1 MKKILLYTIICVSAL
16 SSCVSYEAED
26 FTGHTLPRKTGY
38 STGVTNDWLYFD
50 LKSGRRFNVLNPN
63 QSIIVSVND
72 VPVKD
77 YYHCS
82 GDTTVYWYE
91 GAQKDTR
98 LKAKEDK
105 YASDEAA
112 GPTTEWDIAFDG
124 YRLRTN
130 GGTSGVG
137 KGAAADLGYGEYDK
151 WTSKTQVDTYLSE
164 NNIAWTVDDSA
175 SVYVTMSQNDWNK
188 YCIKNHL
195 DMDENPWFDPNNGPA
210 KQLVSANPVLA
221 NAMSFSGPPPVYSP
235 SFHTYV
241 IRSYDG
247 ERYYKIQIVS
257 WYDANVEIGD
267 EGGKMSYYLDE
278 LK

>member
-1 MKKILLYTIICVSAL
+1 MKKTVLYIIGVMALLN
-16 SSCVSYEAED
+16 SCVSYEAED

-50 LKSGRRFNVLNPN
+50 LKGGNRFNVLNPN
-63 QSIIVSVND
+63 QSIIVSINGQN
-72 VPVKD
+72 VKD
-77 YYHCS
+77 IY
-82 GDTTVYWYE
+82 GKDTLIYWSE
-91 GAQKDTR
+91 GVQKDASCT
-98 LKAKEDK
+98 AKEDK
-105 YASDEAA
+105 YADDASAI
-112 GPTTEWDIAFDG
+112 PTTQWDIAFCS

-130 GGTSGVG
+130 SGTSGIG
-137 KGAAADLGYGEYDK
+137 KGGAVDLGYGEYDK
-151 WTSKTQVDTYLSE
+151 WTSKAQVDQYMQEKNLSFVE
-164 NNIAWTVDDSA
+164 DDSA

-210 KQLVSANPVLA
+210 KQIASANPVLA

-235 SFHTYV
+235 SFHTYA
-241 IRSYDG
+241 IRSANG
-247 ERYYKIQIVS
+247 EHYYKLQIVS

-267 EGGKMSYYLDE
+267 EGGRMSYYLNE

>member
-112 GPTTEWDIAFDG
+112 GPTIEWDIAFDG

-267 EGGKMSYYLDE
+267 EGGQMSYYLDE